1 MMKLSHLDENSST
14 SPIEQGSTE
23 LDCELLMSLT
33 FYSYS
38 LLSVFGKGIQI
49 QAIKSND
56 FRNPL

>member
-49 QAIKSND
+49 QAIK
-56 FRNPL
+56 